1 MFIFA
6 APIKRCSVWFEI
18 LNLIN
23 YKIIQILCLNFFVN
37 QMICDR
43 IYTYKGERE
52 WTVTFNVGYI
62 LIKLKILFVC
72 SVFDRLIRID
82 GGIEAI

>member
-1 MFIFA
+1 
-6 APIKRCSVWFEI
+6 
-18 LNLIN
+18 
-23 YKIIQILCLNFFVN
+23 
-37 QMICDR
+37 MICDR
-43 IYTYKGERE
+43 IYAYKGERE

>member
-1 MFIFA
+1 M
-6 APIKRCSVWFEI
+6 
-18 LNLIN
+18 
-23 YKIIQILCLNFFVN
+23 
-37 QMICDR
+37 
-43 IYTYKGERE
+43 YKGERE

-72 SVFDRLIRID
+72 FVFDRLIRID

>member
-1 MFIFA
+1 MR
-6 APIKRCSVWFEI
+6 IKESENG
-18 LNLIN
+18 L
-23 YKIIQILCLNFFVN
+23 
-37 QMICDR
+37 
-43 IYTYKGERE
+43 
-52 WTVTFNVGYI
+52 TFNVGYI